1 MTGTCGGMVVELLLY
16 PKRTKVYTQSWACDP
31 SHRTVV
37 GSPRVTRII
46 DGFKIV
52 DPGRTVIR
60 LMWLG
65 GADIVCLKVE

>member
-1 MTGTCGGMVVELLLY
+1 MTEICRCMVVELLLY
-16 PKRTKVYTQSWACDP
+16 LKWTKVYTQWRACDP
-31 SHRTVV
+31 SHRTFA
-37 GSPRVTRII
+37 GSPRVTRIME
-46 DGFKIV
+46 GFKIV

>member
-1 MTGTCGGMVVELLLY
+1 MTEICEGMAVELLLY
-16 PKRTKVYTQSWACDP
+16 LKWTKVYTQSRACDP
-31 SHRTVV
+31 SHRTVI

-46 DGFKIV
+46 DVFKIA

-65 GADIVCLKVE
+65 GAENVCLMVE